1 MKRSFVRKT
10 KRFTALTL
18 IFICTF
24 LLIPISA
31 SASYCDVN
39 MVFEDDVKQDIKTK
53 EKKSKDQSEEK
64 ESKKDEKI
72 QDSKTEDKS
81 KTDKSEKNDTSAKDK
96 NNSKTD
102 GTDKQEIQGTKDSQK
117 PQKGNDTSK
126 AEGSEIEAKSAL
138 LMEPCT
144 GKLIYEKNIDEKFAP
159 ASVTK
164 IMTMLLT
171 MEAVDSGKIS
181 LEDKVTC
188 SENAKKMGGSTMLLD
203 TGEIRTVEEL
213 LKGVAIASGNDAA
226 VALAEYLAGNEGD
239 FVVLMNKR
247 AEELGMKNT
256 TFKNCNGL
264 PADGHLS
271 TANDIAIMS
280 RELLKHPKVLKY
292 TGTYMDS
299 ITEGRKSP
307 IELVNHNKLVRF
319 FDGCDGLKTGF
330 TNEAK
335 YCISAT
341 ATRNGVRMLSVIMG
355 APTYKIRNRDASMLL
370 NYGFSKYEGKKIFS
384 KDEDV
389 DKVYMDEQTDRY
401 FMAKAQDD
409 LTAVIPKG
417 CKDEIQK
424 KIVIDELQKKYKE
437 GDVVGK
443 CEIYLNNEK
452 IGEVTI
458 YCDRNIKKGNVFS
471 NIKYNITHLFGD
483 KEKDNTEAKDECK

>member
-1 MKRSFVRKT
+1 MKRRF
-10 KRFTALTL
+10 KRNLKSITALTL

-31 SASYCDVN
+31 SAFDSDLN
-39 MVFEDDVKQDIKTK
+39 IALEDEVKQEPKKDDKNKGENSKQNESKT
-53 EKKSKDQSEEK
+53 EEKSKDKGSSSESNKSSSKPEK
-64 ESKKDEKI
+64 TNENSNAES
-72 QDSKTEDKS
+72 
-81 KTDKSEKNDTSAKDK
+81 N
-96 NNSKTD
+96 
-102 GTDKQEIQGTKDSQK
+102 
-117 PQKGNDTSK
+117 
-126 AEGSEIEAKSAL
+126 EIEARSAL

-144 GKLIYEKNIDEKFAP
+144 GKIIYEKNADEKFAP

-171 MEAVDSGKIS
+171 IEAVDSGKIA
-181 LEDKVTC
+181 LDDKVTC

-226 VALAEYLAGNEGD
+226 VALAEYLGGTEND
-239 FVVLMNKR
+239 FVGMMNKR
-247 AEELGMKNT
+247 AEELGMTNT

-271 TANDIAIMS
+271 TANDIAKMS
-280 RELLKHPKVLKY
+280 KELLKHPTILKY
-292 TGTYMDS
+292 TGTYMDT

-355 APTYKIRNRDASMLL
+355 APTYKIRNRDASILL

-384 KDEDV
+384 KDEEV

-409 LTAVIPKG
+409 LTAVLPKG
-417 CKDEIQK
+417 CKDEVEK
-424 KIVIDELQKKYKE
+424 KVVIYELQKEYKE

-458 YCDRNIKKGNVFS
+458 YCDRNIKKGNIFD

-483 KEKDNTEAKDECK
+483 KEEGNEEKK